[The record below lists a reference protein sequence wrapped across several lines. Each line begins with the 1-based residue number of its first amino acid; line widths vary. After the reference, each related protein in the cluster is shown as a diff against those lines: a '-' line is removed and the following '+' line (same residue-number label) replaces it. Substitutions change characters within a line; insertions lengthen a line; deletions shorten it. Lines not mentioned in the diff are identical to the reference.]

1 MDFVQ
6 SVLTSRSERAS
17 SRVDTARSSSA
28 ARSTR
33 GPATLPSAAATAAS
47 TAATRHFAA
56 QQGSHGERGL
66 AIARGERGLAY
77 FVLDV
82 ESDRGEEVR
91 DAKQLPR
98 YAGFQRGQQCLEK
111 LRPRV
116 RSSDLRS
123 HTGNTSAFLGSNVG
137 MIRHSTRE
145 PPPVS
150 MMQSAYLSAHEQR
163 KGCRRAV
170 RGGARTTRRAA
181 TYRTTGSSRST
192 WTSRF
197 ASTST
202 YPPPGTGRCSCFT
215 LVVWAVR
222 TGVGL
227 CPLALSCLSQPGLP
241 SSLKGA
247 AGMMTTR
254 ANEPARG
261 QPIGLDLTNLT
272 I

>member
-28 ARSTR
+28 ARSAR
-33 GPATLPSAAATAAS
+33 GPATLPSAATAAS

-56 QQGSHGERGL
+56 RSQQQQGGHGERGL

-116 RSSDLRS
+116 RMSDLRS

-137 MIRHSTRE
+137 MIRHTRE
-145 PPPVS
+145 APVS
-150 MMQSAYLSAHEQR
+150 MMRSACLSTHEQR

-170 RGGARTTRRAA
+170 RGGRAHNKTRGDIPNYGQFSLYVDESIRKHVDLAA
-181 TYRTTGSSRST
+181 TGH
-192 WTSRF
+192 
-197 ASTST
+197 
-202 YPPPGTGRCSCFT
+202 
-215 LVVWAVR
+215 
-222 TGVGL
+222 
-227 CPLALSCLSQPGLP
+227 
-241 SSLKGA
+241 
-247 AGMMTTR
+247 
-254 ANEPARG
+254 G
-261 QPIGLDLTNLT
+261 QM
-272 I
+272 

>member
-170 RGGARTTRRAA
+170 RGGRAHNKTRGDIPNYGQFSLYVDESIRKHVNLSA
-181 TYRTTGSSRST
+181 TGH
-192 WTSRF
+192 
-197 ASTST
+197 
-202 YPPPGTGRCSCFT
+202 
-215 LVVWAVR
+215 
-222 TGVGL
+222 
-227 CPLALSCLSQPGLP
+227 
-241 SSLKGA
+241 
-247 AGMMTTR
+247 
-254 ANEPARG
+254 G
-261 QPIGLDLTNLT
+261 QM
-272 I
+272 